1 TRERRGWRR
10 LVVDPREAMAHGRPT
25 GDEGAQAA
33 CKRGRRPEESKG
45 ETKKKSAPQTIRLP
59 RQLEGEDLS
68 MRTGGFGERCRK
80 KKTLYTDFEFN
91 GGGLFDGGDGFQ
103 VRLLALGDRV
113 RSRVHP

>member
-1 TRERRGWRR
+1 
-10 LVVDPREAMAHGRPT
+10 MAHGRSA
-25 GDEGAQAA
+25 GDEGARAT
-33 CKRGRRPEESKG
+33 CKRGRWPELNVLAPKLASEESKG

-68 MRTGGFGERCRK
+68 MKTGGFGERCRK